1 MRHVR
6 DPYPPY
12 KHPRQHQRRTR
23 QRRRLRRQAVSRL
36 RLRLQASHLCLLSA
50 LSNTPLHSSSPS
62 GTLASPSSSGTSS
75 ATPQPSSS
83 PGTLN
88 FTLQNMTTCSSGL
101 ISWKYS
107 GKAVGLLLSVT
118 NIGVS
123 QDYNALLRIEARQSI
138 NTTIQQQL
146 VDTNT
151 SASSWTWPS
160 VNLTQGW
167 YEIQGLALSTPTV
180 SNDSAPF
187 FISNGTNVSC
197 LTGAPSQGSST
208 ASPSAS
214 SAASKTNVT
223 SIVAGVVGGVAGA
236 ALATLAGICLW
247 LRRRKRSLV
256 GGGGSKDRKWGS
268 LSSTSSSIQPGGNGA
283 QLTGNRFHAHSE
295 SAGAILQDVAGGKAF
310 ATTTPGGS
318 DEDVVVVSEEKLVSP
333 ASSSGMR
340 PFDDALNTPVHFDS
354 HASTYSIQTPTVV
367 ASEGSRSCGPSI
379 RTSSQSLEQQAQR
392 IRSSMD
398 TSVRRRGERLSMPT
412 LPSPALSR
420 LPHLPTHTQEEYP
433 LTPVPPTPINRSI
446 SAGAV
451 SMTARRTPR
460 KPVPQYDS
468 SLLLEDKNTDSVSTF
483 TAGAESSQSHGTG
496 FGAGAYGTPSDLVHK
511 ASFGNG
517 RPVHYLIP
525 DMPPPQRD

>member
-6 DPYPPY
+6 DPYPSY
-12 KHPRQHQRRTR
+12 KHPRQHRRRTR
-23 QRRRLRRQAVSRL
+23 QQRRLRRQAVSRL
-36 RLRLQASHLCLLSA
+36 CLCLLQASHLCLLSTS
-50 LSNTPLHSSSPS
+50 SNTSLYSSSSS
-62 GTLASPSSSGTSS
+62 GTLASPSLTSSGTSS

-83 PGTLN
+83 SSTLN
-88 FTLQNMTTCSSGL
+88 FTVQNMTTCSSGL

-107 GKAVGLLLSVT
+107 GKEVDLSLSIT

-123 QDYNALLRIEARQSI
+123 QDYDALFRIEARQSTV

-151 SASSWTWPS
+151 SALSWTWPS

-167 YEIQGLALSTPTV
+167 YEIQGLVLSTPTV

-187 FISNGTNVSC
+187 FISNGTDVTC
-197 LTGAPSQGSST
+197 LTQGSST

-214 SAASKTNVT
+214 AASAASKSNVT
-223 SIVAGVVGGVAGA
+223 SIVAGVVGGVVGA
-236 ALATLAGICLW
+236 ALATVAGIYMW
-247 LRRRKRSLV
+247 SRRRKRSFV
-256 GGGGSKDRKWGS
+256 GGGGNTDRKWGS
-268 LSSTSSSIQPGGNGA
+268 LKSTNSSIQPGGSGA
-283 QLTGNRFHAHSE
+283 QFTGNFHAHSE
-295 SAGAILQDVAGGKAF
+295 SMGAILQDV

-318 DEDVVVVSEEKLVSP
+318 DEDVVVVSDEKLVSP
-333 ASSSGMR
+333 ASSSGR
-340 PFDDALNTPVHFDS
+340 SPFDALNTPVPFDRR
-354 HASTYSIQTPTVV
+354 ASTYSIQTPTVV
-367 ASEGSRSCGPSI
+367 ASEGSRSRIPSGSV
-379 RTSSQSLEQQAQR
+379 RTSCQSLEQQAQR
-392 IRSSMD
+392 LRSSME
-398 TSVRRRGERLSMPT
+398 TSIQRRSERLSMPT

-420 LPHLPTHTQEEYP
+420 LPRSPTHTQPQEEFP
-433 LTPVPPTPINRSI
+433 LTPVTPTAVNRSI

-468 SLLLEDKNTDSVSTF
+468 SILLESKNTDSVSTF

-496 FGAGAYGTPSDLVHK
+496 LGTVAYGTPSDLVHK
-511 ASFGNG
+511 ASFGDG